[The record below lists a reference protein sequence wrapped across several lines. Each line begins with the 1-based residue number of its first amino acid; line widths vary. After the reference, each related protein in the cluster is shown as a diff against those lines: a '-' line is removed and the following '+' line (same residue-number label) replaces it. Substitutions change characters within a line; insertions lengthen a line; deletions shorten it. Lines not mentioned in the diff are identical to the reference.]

1 MNRRLFPASLAVIG
15 SLVVTAPVEA
25 VPGGPIHTLL
35 RGRWICE
42 LPGDAEMQPTA
53 LPDDS
58 FRAIPDSSYQMADG
72 KRGTYALFGRI
83 LTMTSGPL
91 KGRRYQLNN
100 RAMARQIDAAGEF
113 IGPRCIHAG
122 TPTGVDAGDD
132 SSGSDSGNS
141 DI

>member
-1 MNRRLFPASLAVIG
+1 MIRRLFPAPLILIG
-15 SLVVTAPVEA
+15 ALVVTAPAQA
-25 VPGGPIHTLL
+25 VSGGPLHTLL

-72 KRGTYALFGRI
+72 QRGTYALFGRI

-91 KGRRYQLNN
+91 KGRRFQLNN
-100 RAMARQIDAAGEF
+100 RAMARQIDSAGQF
-113 IGPRCIHAG
+113 TGPRCVHAG
-122 TPTGVDAGDD
+122 TPTGADAGDD
-132 SSGSDSGNS
+132 SSSSDQDSSNL
-141 DI
+141 